1 MRRNSWANSYRRR
14 PSMGRTFKLFV
25 SGLLAGIIG
34 AGGAL
39 IAAFSELPSG
49 GGPSFLTWIVIG
61 VTGLVAAA
69 KDWKTYLA
77 KLPDK

>member
-1 MRRNSWANSYRRR
+1 
-14 PSMGRTFKLFV
+14 MGRTLKLLV
-25 SGLLAGIIG
+25 SGLLAGVIG

-49 GGPSFLTWIVIG
+49 GVPSLLTWIVIL

-77 KLPDK
+77 KVPDK

>member
-1 MRRNSWANSYRRR
+1 
-14 PSMGRTFKLFV
+14 MGRSLKLVV

-39 IAAFSELPSG
+39 IASFSELPSG
-49 GGPSFLTWIVIG
+49 ELPGLVTWIIIG

-77 KLPDK
+77 KVPEK

>member
-1 MRRNSWANSYRRR
+1 
-14 PSMGRTFKLFV
+14 MGKTLKLFL

-39 IAAFSELPSG
+39 IAAFSEVPSG
-49 GGPSFLTWIVIG
+49 ELPGVVTWIIIG

-69 KDWKTYLA
+69 KDWKTFLA
-77 KLPDK
+77 SPTEK